1 LHRTSN
7 GRAKERVRSKRSAP
21 SAIQKSPTG
30 IAGFDAITGGGLP
43 AGRTTLLTGS
53 AGSGKTIFSLQ
64 FLVSGAQSQNA
75 PGIFVAFEES
85 PKSLIDNMHE
95 FAWNVMPLIP
105 KKLYFMDARTTPD
118 LVQSGD
124 FDLSGMLAA
133 LGAQAKAM
141 GARRIVFDAL
151 DIALSLLPDDAA
163 RRREVYRLH
172 DWLLGRDLTGIITA
186 KDSGEETSTLGSP
199 QFGFMQF
206 MVDCAVL
213 LNHRVS
219 QGVSQ
224 RNLRVQKYRGS
235 SFDENESPYV
245 IGKGGFDVAIARI
258 LGRVD
263 NKVTNERVTSGV
275 KRLDTML
282 GGGYYRAA
290 SVLITGFPG
299 TAKTTLSG
307 AFAEA
312 ACRRGERT
320 LFVSFDSDGSEV
332 IRNLNSVG
340 IHLESHVNRGIMRII
355 SARTIIGSAETL
367 LVRIKSL
374 AKEHGARCL
383 VIDPVSALSK
393 TGNELTAH
401 GVAERLIDWCKSDNV
416 TLVCTSLLDE
426 NANQMNG
433 GTPLQIS
440 TLADTWIHLNYL
452 VQAGER
458 NRGISIIKSRGTSHS
473 NQVRELILSDAG
485 VTMADAYTAGGEVL
499 MGTLRWEKERAQRIA
514 AEVTE
519 VEARLKRLVI
529 DAEEAEL
536 QVRVKS
542 LQTELVAKQVEKSL
556 LDRVRESRKGETSKL
571 RSQMRELRGADAI
584 VTPNK

>member
-1 LHRTSN
+1 MAR
-7 GRAKERVRSKRSAP
+7 ERVHTRKTA
-21 SAIQKSPTG
+21 TG

-43 AGRTTLLTGS
+43 TGRTTLLTGS

-64 FLVSGAQSQNA
+64 FLVSGAQTDDA

-85 PKSLIDNMHE
+85 PKRLVDNLHD
-95 FAWNVMPLIP
+95 FGWNIAPLMP
-105 KKLYFMDARTTPD
+105 KKLYFLDARTTPD

-124 FDLSGMLAA
+124 FDLSGMLAS

-141 GARRIVFDAL
+141 KATRIVFDAL

-172 DWLLGRDLTGIITA
+172 DWLIAHEMTAIITA

-199 QFGFMQF
+199 PFGFMQF
-206 MVDCAVL
+206 MVDCAVV
-213 LNHRVS
+213 LNYRVS

-245 IGKGGFDVAIARI
+245 IGKEGLDVAIARI
-258 LGRVD
+258 LGRTD
-263 NKVTNERVTSGV
+263 NQVSNERVTSGV

-320 LFVSFDSDGSEV
+320 LFVSFDSDGSEI

-340 IHLESHVNRGIMRII
+340 INLEPHVKRGVMRII

-374 AKEHGARCL
+374 AKEHRARCL

-473 NQVRELILSDAG
+473 NQVRELILSDSG

-499 MGTLRWEKERAQRIA
+499 MGTLRWEKERALRLA

-519 VEARLKRLVI
+519 VEARLKRLML

-556 LDRVRESRKGETSKL
+556 LDRTRVSRKGENSKL
-571 RSQMRELRGADAI
+571 RAQMEALRGADVLVA
-584 VTPNK
+584 PPK

>member
-1 LHRTSN
+1 MAR
-7 GRAKERVRSKRSAP
+7 ERVHTRKTA
-21 SAIQKSPTG
+21 TG

-43 AGRTTLLTGS
+43 TGRTTLLTGS

-64 FLVSGAQSQNA
+64 FLVSGAQTDDA

-85 PKSLIDNMHE
+85 PKRLVDNLHD
-95 FAWNVMPLIP
+95 FGWNIAPLMP
-105 KKLYFMDARTTPD
+105 KKLYFLDARTTPD

-124 FDLSGMLAA
+124 FDLSGMLAS

-141 GARRIVFDAL
+141 KATRIVFDAL

-172 DWLLGRDLTGIITA
+172 DWLIAHEMTAIITA

-199 QFGFMQF
+199 PFGFMQF
-206 MVDCAVL
+206 MVDCAVV
-213 LNHRVS
+213 LNYRVS

-245 IGKGGFDVAIARI
+245 IGKEGLDVAIARI
-258 LGRVD
+258 LGRTD
-263 NKVTNERVTSGV
+263 NQVSNERVTSGV

-320 LFVSFDSDGSEV
+320 LFVSFDSDGSEI

-340 IHLESHVNRGIMRII
+340 INLEPHVKRGVMRII

-374 AKEHGARCL
+374 AKEHRARCL

-473 NQVRELILSDAG
+473 NQVRELILSDSG
-485 VTMADAYTAGGEVL
+485 VTMADAYTADGEVL
-499 MGTLRWEKERAQRIA
+499 MGTLRWEKERALRLA

-519 VEARLKRLVI
+519 VEARLKRLML

-556 LDRVRESRKGETSKL
+556 LDRTRVSRKGENSKL
-571 RSQMRELRGADAI
+571 RAQMEALRGADVLVA
-584 VTPNK
+584 PPK